1 MLRDGGDEL
10 FGCVYPE
17 VLPVPAVGHL
27 RFVDDGTGFV
37 VVDNICNR
45 KGIADYIL
53 GDPFSRLVIVSCD
66 PYGIMHAETG
76 MSPAHEIIDDSIGIP
91 ELISAI

>member
-37 VVDNICNR
+37 VVDDICN
-45 KGIADYIL
+45 
-53 GDPFSRLVIVSCD
+53 
-66 PYGIMHAETG
+66 
-76 MSPAHEIIDDSIGIP
+76 
-91 ELISAI
+91 